1 MSKAKG
7 ERSPLYPKI
16 LFGFTD
22 HPITVWAGVI
32 LLRVYF
38 EWIKLR
44 EELGVGLVGLTKRS
58 NNQISVVD
66 VMLGWFYGLA
76 LGAERFEHLTRYRRD
91 RLLGELL
98 GMKRF
103 ASPDTIRRL
112 FLRFNYQKV
121 TEVSERMMRFSLG
134 RMRVILIGHIG
145 FGFYGVLSIRRAR
158 REFAGVQSAQAR
170 AAVASSV
177 DGVFGRGEK
186 VIVGDVAQWEQWERE
201 RVRGVHEAGAERAS
215 WGASDRHGT
224 GRCGI
229 FRETILGVFGARGFA
244 LYCRG

>member
-1 MSKAKG
+1 MFRMTKAKG

-22 HPITVWAGVI
+22 HLITVWAVVV

-44 EELGVGLVGLTKRS
+44 EELSVGLVGFTKRS
-58 NNQISVVD
+58 NNQISAVD

-112 FLRFNYQKV
+112 F
-121 TEVSERMMRFSLG
+121 
-134 RMRVILIGHIG
+134 
-145 FGFYGVLSIRRAR
+145 
-158 REFAGVQSAQAR
+158 
-170 AAVASSV
+170 
-177 DGVFGRGEK
+177 
-186 VIVGDVAQWEQWERE
+186 
-201 RVRGVHEAGAERAS
+201 
-215 WGASDRHGT
+215 
-224 GRCGI
+224 
-229 FRETILGVFGARGFA
+229 
-244 LYCRG
+244 